1 MEDTR
6 MRYPLCLSAM
16 LLMAATVAGA
26 DQAVPSAGKTVVDAK
41 KACQIA
47 VPADWTT
54 DTSTGYSPGKK
65 ATVTVH
71 GLRAGQT
78 FEEGKDA
85 ARQGMKPIK
94 IVQDDAKRLM
104 YTTDANALGGSRGD
118 NGWYVI
124 INTTP
129 LCTASLTFAAGADE
143 GILRKIADSLAV
155 VK

>member
-1 MEDTR
+1 

-54 DTSTGYSPGKK
+54 DGTTAGYAPGKK
-65 ATVTVH
+65 VTAVVH
-71 GLRAGQT
+71 GRPGLT
-78 FEEGKDA
+78 FEEGKNA
-85 ARQGMKPIK
+85 ARQVMKPIK

-129 LCTASLTFAAGADE
+129 VCTASFTFAAGADE
-143 GILRKIADSLAV
+143 EILKKIADSLAV

>member
-1 MEDTR
+1 

-26 DQAVPSAGKTVVDAK
+26 DQAVPSARKTVVDAK

-47 VPADWTT
+47 VPANWTT

-78 FEEGKDA
+78 FEDGKDA

-104 YTTDANALGGSRGD
+104 YTTDARNLGTAGT

-124 INTTP
+124 TNTSP
-129 LCTASLTFAAGADE
+129 VCTASFTFAAGADE

>member
-1 MEDTR
+1 

-16 LLMAATVAGA
+16 LLTAAIVAGA
-26 DQAVPSAGKTVVDAK
+26 DQAVPSAGKTVLDAK

-78 FEEGKDA
+78 FEDGKDA

-104 YTTDANALGGSRGD
+104 YTTDARNLGTAGT

-124 INTTP
+124 TNTSP
-129 LCTASLTFAAGADE
+129 VCTASLTFAAGADE

>member
-1 MEDTR
+1 

-54 DTSTGYSPGKK
+54 DGTTAGYAPGKK
-65 ATVTVH
+65 VTAVVH
-71 GLRAGQT
+71 GRPGLT
-78 FEEGKDA
+78 FEEGKNA
-85 ARQGMKPIK
+85 ARQVMKPIK

-129 LCTASLTFAAGADE
+129 VCTASLTFAAGADE
-143 GILRKIADSLAV
+143 GILKKIADSLAV

>member
-1 MEDTR
+1 

-16 LLMAATVAGA
+16 LLTAATVAGA
-26 DQAVPSAGKTVVDAK
+26 DQAVPSAGKTVLDAK

-78 FEEGKDA
+78 FEDGKDA

-104 YTTDANALGGSRGD
+104 YTTDARNLGTAGT

-124 INTTP
+124 TNTSP
-129 LCTASLTFAAGADE
+129 VCTASFTFAAGADE
-143 GILRKIADSLAV
+143 GILKKIADSLAV

>member
-1 MEDTR
+1 
-6 MRYPLCLSAM
+6 MRYPLWLSAM
-16 LLMAATVAGA
+16 LLTAATVAGA
-26 DQAVPSAGKTVVDAK
+26 DQAVPSAGKTVLDAK

-54 DTSTGYSPGKK
+54 DMSTGYSPGKK

-78 FEEGKDA
+78 FEDGKDA

-104 YTTDANALGGSRGD
+104 YTTDARNLGTAGT

-124 INTTP
+124 TNTSP
-129 LCTASLTFAAGADE
+129 VCTASLTFAAGADE
-143 GILRKIADSLAV
+143 GILKKIADSLAV

>member
-1 MEDTR
+1 

-78 FEEGKDA
+78 FEDGKDA

-104 YTTDANALGGSRGD
+104 YTTDARNLGTAGT

-124 INTTP
+124 TNTSP
-129 LCTASLTFAAGADE
+129 VCTASLTFAAGADE
-143 GILRKIADSLAV
+143 GILKKIADSLAV

>member
-1 MEDTR
+1 

-16 LLMAATVAGA
+16 LLTAATVAGA

-78 FEEGKDA
+78 FEDGKDA

-104 YTTDANALGGSRGD
+104 YTTDARNLGTAGT

-124 INTTP
+124 TNTSP
-129 LCTASLTFAAGADE
+129 VCTASFTFAAGADE